1 MTSKAAIYG
10 LNRSLARSLGPYNIR
25 VNTVSPGAT
34 ETPMIAEYTNSA
46 RDAAAGRSMLG
57 RIGEPDD
64 VVDVAKF
71 LISDAARY
79 VTGESISVS
88 GGGSV

>member
-1 MTSKAAIYG
+1 M
-10 LNRSLARSLGPYNIR
+10 ARSLGPYNIR

-34 ETPMIAEYTNSA
+34 ETPMIAEYTNESRA
-46 RDAAAGRSMLG
+46 NAASRAMLG
-57 RIGEPDD
+57 RIGTPED
-64 VVDVAKF
+64 VVDVARF

-79 VTGESISVS
+79 VTGEVISVS